1 MMNAPVLLVIAWNV
15 GGGLAGLI
23 ALTVFA
29 RWLVSVGNSRIGL
42 AFIDSTRP
50 AARAVADTEA
60 ALLPPGFDLGRK
72 NSYRLPLSARLAAYR
87 NEKTA

>member
-1 MMNAPVLLVIAWNV
+1 MTAATVIALV
-15 GGGLAGLI
+15 TLCIAATV
-23 ALTVFA
+23 ALTVYA

-50 AARAVADTEA
+50 AARAVANTEA

-72 NSYRLPLSARLAAYR
+72 TRYRLPLAASLAAYR
-87 NEKTA
+87 NEIAA